1 MKQNK
6 IASCGLSPGLGFL
19 LQSSDS
25 MFPSGA
31 YAHSFGLE
39 GAVQDDVVCD
49 VESYSDYL
57 RDFVLPQI
65 IHLELPMTGLAFDA
79 SLEANLNRLCTLDE
93 RYGAMK
99 TTNELRTASARIGT
113 QRLALAADLLDDSFI
128 SEVHDAAENGRLA
141 GHEVLAMGV
150 QCART
155 GMSQSDALGVVYY
168 LSLSVLTNAIVKLI
182 KIGQTD
188 CQRILASNLGRID
201 DVIHRAK
208 AVSEEEIGWFSP
220 LTDIVSARHETAY
233 SRLFI
238 S

>member
-1 MKQNK
+1 MMLDKDVSSG
-6 IASCGLSPGLGFL
+6 ASPGLGFL

-79 SLEANLNRLCTLDE
+79 SLGTDLDRLCSLDE

-99 TTNELRTASARIGT
+99 ATKELRTASARIGT

-128 SEVHDAAENGRLA
+128 SEVHDANEKGHLA
-141 GHEVLAMGV
+141 GHEVLAIGV

-155 GMSQSDALGVVYY
+155 GMSRSDALGVVYY

-182 KIGQTD
+182 RIGQTD
-188 CQRILASNLGRID
+188 CQRILATNLGQID
-201 DVIHRAK
+201 DVILRAQTV
-208 AVSEEEIGWFSP
+208 AEEEIGWFSP

>member
-1 MKQNK
+1 MVLNND
-6 IASCGLSPGLGFL
+6 ASSGVSPGLGFL

-39 GAVQDDVVCD
+39 GAVQDEVVCD
-49 VESYSDYL
+49 VESYSDYI

-79 SLEANLNRLCTLDE
+79 SLGADLDRLCSLDE

-99 TTNELRTASARIGT
+99 ATKELRTASARIGT
-113 QRLALAADLLDDSFI
+113 QRLALAANLLDDSFV
-128 SEVHDAAENGRLA
+128 SDVHDANEKGRLA
-141 GHEVLAMGV
+141 GHEVLAIGV

-155 GMSQSDALGVVYY
+155 GMSRSDALGVVFY

-188 CQRILASNLGRID
+188 CQRILAANLGQID
-201 DVIHRAK
+201 DVIHQAQ
-208 AVSEEEIGWFSP
+208 AVAEEEVGWFSP

>member
-1 MKQNK
+1 MALNNN
-6 IASCGLSPGLGFL
+6 ASSGASPGLGFL

-49 VESYSDYL
+49 VKSYSNFL

-65 IHLELPMTGLAFDA
+65 IHLELPMAGLAFDA
-79 SLEANLNRLCTLDE
+79 AVEADLGRLCSLDE

-99 TTNELRTASARIGT
+99 ATKELRTASARIGT

-128 SEVHDAAENGRLA
+128 SEVHNANENGQLA
-141 GHEVLAMGV
+141 GHEVLAVGV
-150 QCART
+150 QCAQT
-155 GMSQSDALGVVYY
+155 GMSRSDALGVVYY

-182 KIGQTD
+182 RIGQTD
-188 CQRILASNLGRID
+188 CQRILAANLGQIN
-201 DVIHRAK
+201 DVIRRAQVV
-208 AVSEEEIGWFSP
+208 AEEEIGWFSP